1 MATRIVVGM
10 ADGRVRV
17 DGVELAYRE
26 VGSGDPIVLLHG
38 NPMSSYLWRNVSPRL
53 ADLGRV
59 IAPDLA
65 GMGRSGPAPSYR
77 FFDHR
82 RYLEGFLR
90 EVGAAD
96 HVVLVGHDWGG
107 SLAFDW
113 ASTHPDALRG
123 LAYCETIV
131 RPRSW
136 TDEPSEGQDFF
147 RRLRSPEG
155 ERLVLQENVF
165 VDEILPVA
173 IQGLTDADL
182 AVYREPYLEPGE
194 SRRPMLTWAREIP
207 FDGEPA
213 DVAAAVSAYGAW
225 LAGSPVPKLFIA
237 AEPGMILVG
246 EARRFAESF
255 PNQTVVTVPSGH
267 FVPED
272 APDALV
278 TALREWIPGLA

>member
-1 MATRIVVGM
+1 MA
-10 ADGRVRV
+10 AGRVRV
-17 DGVELAYRE
+17 DGVELAYQE
-26 VGSGDPIVLLHG
+26 VGSGAPIVLLHG
-38 NPMSSYLWRNVSPRL
+38 NPMSSYLWRNILPRL

-65 GMGRSGPAPSYR
+65 GMGQSGRAPSYR
-77 FFDHR
+77 FADHR

-90 EVGAAD
+90 ETEASD
-96 HVVLVGHDWGG
+96 HVVLVAHDWGG
-107 SLAFDW
+107 ALAFDW
-113 ASTHPDALRG
+113 GARHPRALRG

-136 TDEPSEGQDFF
+136 TDEPPEGQEFF

-165 VDEILPVA
+165 VDEILPKA
-173 IQGLTDADL
+173 IPGLTDVDL
-182 AVYREPYLEPGE
+182 AAYRQPYLEPGE
-194 SRRPMLTWAREIP
+194 SRRPMLSWAREIP

-213 DVAAAVSAYGAW
+213 DVAAAVSEYGAW
-225 LAGSPVPKLFIA
+225 LARSPVPKLFIA

-255 PNQTVVTVPSGH
+255 PNQRVVTVSSGH

-278 TALREWIPGLA
+278 AALRDWIPGLV